1 VAGTLG
7 PQSEAELLTH
17 LPPSNRPGVLR
28 REILPPGERVL
39 YETRPS
45 MLALYWG
52 RLIFLGFWILF
63 FGGLGATAPPDV
75 LPGVAIFLTPAVLW
89 IVVIY
94 LQWSHT
100 VYALTDQR
108 VIRISGMTG
117 SEFLDASYPQ
127 IHNLT
132 SEGGGIRFDTTPAPS
147 FGGFQAPAK
156 TRVIRW
162 SGLSDTAR
170 VYTFVQEAFAF
181 EIDRSRQAA
190 ATHEVLQKAVA
201 ASIPC
206 AYCGSP
212 IDLATLDPANPRC
225 PICSAPV
232 TLPSA

>member
-1 VAGTLG
+1 MLG
-7 PQSEAELLTH
+7 PQSEAELLAH
-17 LPPSNRPGVLR
+17 LPPSNRAGILR

-45 MLALYWG
+45 LLALYWG
-52 RLIFLGFWILF
+52 RLIFLTLWILLW
-63 FGGLGATAPPDV
+63 GGLAVVAPPEAAAGA
-75 LPGVAIFLTPAVLW
+75 LIFLSPALLW
-89 IVVIY
+89 LLLIY
-94 LQWSHT
+94 LRWSHS

-108 VIRISGMTG
+108 VILISGLTG

-147 FGGFQAPAK
+147 YGTFQAAPK
-156 TRVIRW
+156 TRIIRW
-162 SGLSDTAR
+162 SGLSDPAR
-170 VYTFVQEAFAF
+170 VYMFVQEAFAF

-190 ATHEVLQKAVA
+190 ATHEILQRAVA